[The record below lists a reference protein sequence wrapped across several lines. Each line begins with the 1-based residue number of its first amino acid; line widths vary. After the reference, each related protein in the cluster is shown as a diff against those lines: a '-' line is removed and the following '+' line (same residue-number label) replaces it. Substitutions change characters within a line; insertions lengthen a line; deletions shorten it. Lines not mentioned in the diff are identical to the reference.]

1 MSTDLACVSPTT
13 GVEECMRLIT
23 RRRIRHLPVL
33 RNGQLVGLVSIG
45 DVVRYRAQQG
55 EHQVQELTAYI
66 QGRYV

>member
-1 MSTDLACVSPTT
+1 
-13 GVEECMRLIT
+13 
-23 RRRIRHLPVL
+23 VL